1 VTGGDD
7 PAAWVGR
14 SRTAGFAVDPWP
26 AAALAAALGRD
37 DPPGPGDEL
46 PPFWHQLYGAPVAR
60 ADETGPDGHERKGV
74 FLPPVALPRRMWA
87 GGRLRIERPL
97 LVGERAR
104 KLSTI
109 RSVTPK
115 AGRTGP
121 LVFVVVEHRI
131 ETDAGVAL
139 VEEQDIVYREPA
151 PPGAAAAPRR
161 HEPGRWR
168 RAWAPDAVMLFRY
181 SALTYN
187 GHRIHYDAPY
197 ARDVEGYRGLVVH
210 GPLLATLMLDLARRE
225 LPGRA
230 VRSFDYRGTAPLVAG
245 EELVVRGEPEGD
257 ARVRLW
263 VTGPGGLLAMEG
275 GVEVA

>member
-1 VTGGDD
+1 VTADD
-7 PAAWVGR
+7 PSAWVGR
-14 SRTAGFAVDPWP
+14 SRSAEFTVDPWP
-26 AAALAAALGRD
+26 AAALTAALGRG

-46 PPFWHQLYGAPVAR
+46 PPFWHQLYGAPVVR

-74 FLPPVALPRRMWA
+74 FLPPVPLPRRMWA

-97 LVGERAR
+97 LVGELAR
-104 KLSTI
+104 KVSTV

-121 LVFVVVEHRI
+121 LVFVVVEHRV
-131 ETDAGVAL
+131 ETGAGVAL

-151 PPGAAAAPRR
+151 PPGGAAPRR
-161 HEPGRWR
+161 EEPGRWR
-168 RAWAPDAVMLFRY
+168 RAWAPDAVLLFRY

-197 ARDVEGYRGLVVH
+197 ARGVEGYRGLVVH
-210 GPLLATLMLDLARRE
+210 GPLLATLMLDLVRRE

-230 VRSFDYRGTAPLVAG
+230 VRSFDYRGTAPLIAG
-245 EELVVRGEPEGD
+245 EELVVRGEPDGD

-275 GVEVA
+275 GAEVA